1 MPAIAIQPLPA
12 APVPPAANPGAADA
26 TPGDAFQA
34 TLDREIEARRHAQ
47 QDDAEDTA
55 PSADATQAAATP
67 AAATPAEAPPSRPA
81 DASDSAPAAA
91 DVAAAQD
98 GGPLPGATLIPVMQA
113 LERLQVA
120 EPVSPQ
126 ATEAR
131 AAGVADTSRR
141 AAPGA
146 ALRAG
151 TSPEGAPGDPRIPA
165 RSAALAAQPAGERI
179 EARSAALAARGDVSG
194 QPTAERMEARSATL
208 AARNEV
214 SGQPAAERADVRS
227 ATLAA
232 RDDAVARAADER
244 FDAKVATDDFA
255 KRLQAM
261 RADASPSPVTAP
273 VLAPAAARP
282 DAGALPPAQVSASI
296 PQDVGS
302 AAWARSLGQ
311 HIAWQAA
318 GNYQTAELHLHPA
331 DLGPLQV
338 VLSVENNQADLS
350 FVSRE
355 PAVRA
360 AIEAAMPELRAML
373 AESGI
378 SLGQAHVGAES
389 PRDQPQF
396 EPPRQR
402 AGHDA
407 VGTEAAVSGGTLRL
421 TPGRGGAGL
430 VDVFA

>member
-1 MPAIAIQPLPA
+1 
-12 APVPPAANPGAADA
+12 
-26 TPGDAFQA
+26 
-34 TLDREIEARRHAQ
+34 
-47 QDDAEDTA
+47 
-55 PSADATQAAATP
+55 
-67 AAATPAEAPPSRPA
+67 
-81 DASDSAPAAA
+81 
-91 DVAAAQD
+91 
-98 GGPLPGATLIPVMQA
+98 
-113 LERLQVA
+113 
-120 EPVSPQ
+120 
-126 ATEAR
+126 
-131 AAGVADTSRR
+131 
-141 AAPGA
+141 
-146 ALRAG
+146 
-151 TSPEGAPGDPRIPA
+151 
-165 RSAALAAQPAGERI
+165 
-179 EARSAALAARGDVSG
+179 
-194 QPTAERMEARSATL
+194 
-208 AARNEV
+208 
-214 SGQPAAERADVRS
+214 
-227 ATLAA
+227 
-232 RDDAVARAADER
+232 
-244 FDAKVATDDFA
+244 
-255 KRLQAM
+255 
-261 RADASPSPVTAP
+261 